1 MFRGWLVVV
10 PALLFGFASPA
21 SERKDFRGLTNELD
35 EQWAE
40 AFYNAPDDQKAAR
53 LEAVLTRARDF
64 RNRHP
69 QRAEPLI
76 LEAIILCSLAGA
88 DWGLDSL
95 SRIQQARDLL
105 IKAIDF
111 DPRAMD
117 AAAYITLGNL
127 YFRLPGWPLSFGD
140 ERQARRY
147 LESALVLFPD
157 AIDSNYFMGDFL
169 LDQGQYS
176 EALPY
181 LEKAQRAPIRPYQR
195 VSDGKLKEQLPG
207 LLRAARNQG
216 SGADLFSKLLPD
228 LGAP

>member
-1 MFRGWLVVV
+1 MFRGLLVFVL
-10 PALLFGFASPA
+10 ALMFSGSSLAD
-21 SERKDFRGLTNELD
+21 ERNDIQKLTDELD

-40 AFYNAPDDQKAAR
+40 AFYNAPADQKTPR
-53 LEAVLTRARDF
+53 LEALLIQARDF
-64 RNRHP
+64 GSRHP

-76 LEAIILCSLAGA
+76 LEAIILCSLSGV

-95 SRIQQARDLL
+95 SRIAQARDLL
-105 IKAIDF
+105 IKAIDL

-147 LESALVLFPD
+147 LESALLLFPD

-169 LDQGQYS
+169 LDQGQHA
-176 EALPY
+176 EALPF

-195 VSDGKLKEQLPG
+195 VSDAKLKEQLPG
-207 LLRAARNQG
+207 LLRNARNRGRG
-216 SGADLFSKLLPD
+216 SDFFSRLLPD

>member
-1 MFRGWLVVV
+1 MFHGWLVVV
-10 PALLFGFASPA
+10 PALLFGIASPA
-21 SERKDFRGLTNELD
+21 SERKDFRALTNELD

-40 AFYNAPDDQKAAR
+40 AFYNATADQKASR
-53 LEAVLTRARDF
+53 LEALLIRARDF
-64 RNRHP
+64 GSSHP

-76 LEAIILCSLAGA
+76 LEAIILCSLAGV

-95 SRIQQARDLL
+95 SRIAQARDLL
-105 IKAIDF
+105 IKAIDL

-147 LESALVLFPD
+147 LESALLLFPD
-157 AIDSNYFMGDFL
+157 AIDTNYFMGDFL

-181 LEKAQRAPIRPYQR
+181 LERAQRAPIRPYQR

-216 SGADLFSKLLPD
+216 SRADLFSKLLPG

>member
-1 MFRGWLVVV
+1 MLRAWLVLV
-10 PALLFGFASPA
+10 LTLMFGVSSLAD
-21 SERKDFRGLTNELD
+21 ERKDIQTLTNELD

-40 AFYNAPDDQKAAR
+40 AFYNAPDDQKASR
-53 LEAVLTRARDF
+53 LESLLIRARDF
-64 RNRHP
+64 GSSHP

-76 LEAIILCSLAGA
+76 LEAIMLCSLAGV

-95 SRIQQARDLL
+95 SRIEQARALL

-111 DPRAMD
+111 DPKAMD

-147 LESALVLFPD
+147 LEAALVLFPD
-157 AIDSNYFMGDFL
+157 AIDANYFMGNFL
-169 LDQGQYS
+169 LDQGQYP
-176 EALPY
+176 EALPF

-195 VSDGKLKEQLPG
+195 VSDAKLKQQLPG
-207 LLRAARNQG
+207 LLRSARSG
-216 SGADLFSKLLPD
+216 GGGADFFSSLLPD
-228 LGAP
+228 FGSR